1 MSSNEEVGES
11 LALVVYNESAS
22 TINETGLQ
30 LYPVSEN
37 EYGEGLPYAPM
48 DWPNVGDKWGWRT
61 GKRATNKGTFKD
73 RYLYLPERFQA
84 PKNGKENAFRS
95 KASVKKYLQSKYL
108 GMDIDQFF
116 SSFSWMIPSKQSSSS
131 KG

>member
-1 MSSNEEVGES
+1 MAAKEGVGES
-11 LALVVYNESAS
+11 LALVVYNGSVS
-22 TINETGLQ
+22 TINEIGLQ
-30 LYPVSEN
+30 LYPVSE
-37 EYGEGLPYAPM
+37 YDSGEGLPYAPV

-61 GKRATNKGTFKD
+61 GKRATNLGNFKD

-84 PKNGKENAFRS
+84 PKDGKKNAFRS
-95 KASVKKYLQSKYL
+95 KTSVKKYLQSEYP

-116 SSFSWMIPSKQSSSS
+116 TSFSWTIPSKQSPSS

>member
-1 MSSNEEVGES
+1 MSANEEVGES

-37 EYGEGLPYAPM
+37 ECGEGLPYAPM

-61 GKRATNKGTFKD
+61 GKRVTNKGTFKD

-95 KASVKKYLQSKYL
+95 KALVKKYLQSAYP

-116 SSFSWMIPSKQSSSS
+116 ASFSWMIPSKKSASS

>member
-1 MSSNEEVGES
+1 MSANEEVVES

-48 DWPNVGDKWGWRT
+48 GWPNVGDKWGWRT
-61 GKRATNKGTFKD
+61 GRRATNLGTFKD
-73 RYLYLPERFQA
+73 RYLYLPEHFQE
-84 PKNGKENAFRS
+84 PK
-95 KASVKKYLQSKYL
+95 
-108 GMDIDQFF
+108 D
-116 SSFSWMIPSKQSSSS
+116 
-131 KG
+131 

>member
-1 MSSNEEVGES
+1 MSANEEVVES

-37 EYGEGLPYAPM
+37 ECGEGLPYAPM

-95 KASVKKYLQSKYL
+95 KASVKKYLQSAYP
-108 GMDIDQFF
+108 GMDINRFF
-116 SSFSWMIPSKQSSSS
+116 ASFSWMIPSKQSASS